1 MLPEHTSSAKVRSA
15 GTTHQGQHTLLS
27 PSSSYNRA
35 HIELFARRDM
45 AASKE
50 VSCGPFLCSRPERR
64 IFCRL
69 WFSIVFKVLFVMSTG
84 TALGRDSW

>member
-1 MLPEHTSSAKVRSA
+1 
-15 GTTHQGQHTLLS
+15 
-27 PSSSYNRA
+27 
-35 HIELFARRDM
+35 M